1 MCYICN
7 VAVVTGDDEAKRKLL
22 VPLKVLG
29 CYNVPGLPTS
39 RLLSCKKIKP
49 FICLSLYSYPFKK
62 TNKQTKS
69 KNKKL
74 S

>member
-1 MCYICN
+1 MYYISN
-7 VAVVTGDDEAKRKLL
+7 VAVVTMDDGAKRKLL

-49 FICLSLYSYPFKK
+49 FICLSLYSYPLKK
-62 TNKQTKS
+62 TNQKKKP
-69 KNKKL
+69 KNYPN
-74 S
+74 